1 MEIMEIDDKLNF
13 SKYISNVSKKI
24 NNQFNVMLH
33 FRKLIRREILFKL
46 YRAYILAHF
55 YYCSCVWHFCVARDA
70 DKLEPLNK
78 RILRFILG
86 DHMSPYDTLLSKVNS
101 TSLRNERV

>member
-1 MEIMEIDDKLNF
+1 MEIDDKLNF

-86 DHMSPYDTLLSKVNS
+86 DHMSPYETLLSKVNS

>member
-1 MEIMEIDDKLNF
+1 MEIDDKLNF

-55 YYCSCVWHFCVARDA
+55 YYCSSVWLFCVARDA

-86 DHMSPYDTLLSKVNS
+86 DYMSPYDTLLSKVNS
-101 TSLRNERV
+101 TSLRNKRV

>member
-1 MEIMEIDDKLNF
+1 MEIDDKLNF

>member
-1 MEIMEIDDKLNF
+1 MEIDDKLNF
-13 SKYISNVSKKI
+13 SKYISNVSNKKI

-33 FRKLIRREILFKL
+33 YRKLIRREILFKL

-101 TSLRNERV
+101 TSLRNECV